1 MDQNAIIQI
10 REIIKESG
18 AFEQLLCT
26 ERANRLFNMC
36 ALTAVVIL
44 CILAARR
51 FWRWQFQFE
60 GADTERVALKFFT
73 TFLVIVFLL
82 LWIKSLLG
90 VYQIYT
96 NPVAEVLKSLLAH
109 K

>member
-1 MDQNAIIQI
+1 MDQNAITQI

-18 AFEQLLCT
+18 AFEQLLCA
-26 ERANRLFNMC
+26 ERANRFFNMC

-44 CILAARR
+44 CILAARQ
-51 FWRWQFQFE
+51 FWRWQCQLE
-60 GADTERVALKFFT
+60 NADIERVMLKFLVA
-73 TFLVIVFLL
+73 FLVTTFLL
-82 LWIKSLLG
+82 LWAKSLLG

-96 NPVAEVLKSLLAH
+96 NPVAEMLKSLLAY